1 MPGADAWTSGTW
13 TLPEELAQLLS
24 GRLSL
29 QVANANAATK
39 DAHANVFTAAAALA
53 FATGSIQMK

>member
-1 MPGADAWTSGTW
+1 MP
-13 TLPEELAQLLS
+13 
-24 GRLSL
+24 
-29 QVANANAATK
+29 NAATE

>member
-1 MPGADAWTSGTW
+1 
-13 TLPEELAQLLS
+13 
-24 GRLSL
+24 
-29 QVANANAATK
+29 VANANAATE